1 MSRNTIAH
9 TLHTITK
16 RFLMKEDY
24 SPSAVSPL
32 QALKDIVE
40 HLKPSSKRDYNRL
53 QLAKE
58 QLSKLR
64 KHFRKMEEKITHLE
78 EQLQLLEENKESQ

>member
-1 MSRNTIAH
+1 MARSAIAN

-16 RFLMKEDY
+16 RFLMQESY
-24 SPSAVSPL
+24 SPSPVSHL
-32 QALKDIVE
+32 QALRDIVE
-40 HLKPSSKRDYNRL
+40 HLKPSSKRDYIRL

-64 KHFRKMEEKITHLE
+64 KHFRKMEEKISHLE
-78 EQLQLLEENKESQ
+78 EQLQLLEENKESK